1 MTDQGKNMT
10 ISKNMNLGII
20 GAGYVGLPLA
30 ASFAKHVPIKVYDI
44 NTERVTRLKNDISN
58 LDELAM
64 YSLEGLHPIT
74 FTSKIGDLHDC
85 NVFIIAV
92 PTPVDTAKNPD
103 LSALKS
109 ATRLVAGVM
118 KEKDTII
125 FESTVY
131 PGCTEEI
138 CIPILEEGSQMK
150 VNVDFFC
157 GFSPERINPGDRN
170 RGLSD
175 IVKVVSGSN
184 EVALNKID
192 EIYKMVVKAGTHRAP
207 NIKVAEASKII
218 ENTQRD
224 VNIALI
230 NELTK
235 LFDKLDININAVLNA
250 ALTKWNFLD
259 FKPGLVGGHCIGVD
273 PYYLTYKAKSVG
285 FHPEIILSGRKTND
299 EFYQF
304 IAKKFIKALV
314 KKRIN
319 IIDAKILIM
328 GCTFKEDCSDIRNS
342 KVFDLY
348 DELVQYGCDVSIYDP
363 IAHIKEIKD
372 LYNIDII
379 RNEPEEIYQGIIL
392 AVSHSELI
400 DYCNINLK
408 KISHQDAIV
417 FDLKAKLDTSLVDI
431 EL

>member
-1 MTDQGKNMT
+1 MTT
-10 ISKNMNLGII
+10 SKNMNLGII

-30 ASFAKHVPIKVYDI
+30 ASFAKDVSVKVYDI
-44 NTERVTRLKNDISN
+44 NTERITRLKNDISN
-58 LDELAM
+58 IDELAM
-64 YSLEGLHPIT
+64 YSLEGLNPII
-74 FTSKIGDLHDC
+74 FTSKISDLCDC

-92 PTPVDTAKNPD
+92 PTPVDKAKNPD

-109 ATRLVAGVM
+109 ATRSVAGVM
-118 KEKDTII
+118 KEKDIII

-138 CIPILEEGSQMK
+138 CIPILEEVSEMK

-170 RGLSD
+170 RALSD

-192 EIYKMVVKAGTHRAP
+192 GIYKMVVKAGTHRAP

-304 IAKKFIKALV
+304 IAQKFIKALV

-319 IIDAKILIM
+319 IIDAKILIL
-328 GCTFKEDCSDIRNS
+328 GCTFKEDCGDIRNS

-348 DELVQYGCDVSIYDP
+348 DELVQYGCNVSIYDP
-363 IAHIKEIKD
+363 IANVEQIKD
-372 LYNIDII
+372 FYNIDII
-379 RNEPEEIYQGIIL
+379 RNEPEEMYQGIIF
-392 AVSHSELI
+392 AVSHAELI
-400 DYCNINLK
+400 NYCTINLR
-408 KISHQDAIV
+408 KIISQDAIV
-417 FDLKAKLDTSLVDI
+417 FDLKAKLDASIVDI

>member
-1 MTDQGKNMT
+1 MTASNNIKV
-10 ISKNMNLGII
+10 GII

-30 ASFAKHVPIKVYDI
+30 ASFAKHMLVKVYDI
-44 NTERVTRLKNDISN
+44 NSKRITHLKNDISS

-64 YSLEGLHPIT
+64 YSLENIKPIK
-74 FTSKIGDLHDC
+74 FTSKIADLHDC
-85 NVFIIAV
+85 NVYIIAV
-92 PTPVDTAKNPD
+92 PTPVDEAKNPD

-109 ATRLVAGVM
+109 ATRSVAGVI
-118 KEKDTII
+118 KEKDIII

-138 CIPILEEGSQMK
+138 CIPILEKVSGME

-170 RGLSD
+170 RTFSD

-184 EVALNKID
+184 ETALNKID
-192 EIYKMVVKAGTHRAP
+192 EIYKLVVKAGTHRTP

-224 VNIALI
+224 LNIALI

-235 LFDKLDININAVLNA
+235 LFDKLDINTNAVLNA

-273 PYYLTYKAKSVG
+273 PYYLTYKAKSAG
-285 FHPEIILSGRKTND
+285 FHPEIILAGRKTND
-299 EFYQF
+299 EFHQF
-304 IAKKFIKALV
+304 IAQKLIKALV

-319 IIDAKILIM
+319 IIDAKILIL

-348 DELVQYGCDVSIYDP
+348 DELVQYGCNVSIYDP
-363 IAHIKEIKD
+363 VANAAQIRD
-372 LYNIDII
+372 VYNIGII
-379 RNEPEEIYQGIIL
+379 NTEPEEIYHGIIF
-392 AVSHSELI
+392 AVPHAELI
-400 DYCNINLK
+400 DYCAVNIK
-408 KISHQDAIV
+408 EIIHQDTIV
-417 FDLKAKLDTSLVDI
+417 FDLKAKLDASIVDI

>member
-1 MTDQGKNMT
+1 MTAFKN
-10 ISKNMNLGII
+10 IKVGII

-30 ASFAKHVPIKVYDI
+30 ASFAKHLSVKVYDI
-44 NTERVTRLKNDISN
+44 NLERITHLKNDISN

-64 YSLEGLHPIT
+64 YSLEELKPIK
-74 FTSKIGDLHDC
+74 FTSKIADLKDC

-92 PTPVDTAKNPD
+92 PTPVDKAKNPD
-103 LSALKS
+103 LFALKS
-109 ATRLVAGVM
+109 ATRSVAGVM
-118 KEKDTII
+118 KEKDIII

-138 CIPILEEGSQMK
+138 CIPILEEVSQLE
-150 VNVDFFC
+150 VNIDFFC
-157 GFSPERINPGDRN
+157 GFSPERINPGDKN
-170 RGLSD
+170 RALSD

-184 EVALNKID
+184 EAALNKID
-192 EIYKMVVKAGTHRAP
+192 EIYKLVVKAGTHRAP

-224 VNIALI
+224 LNIALI

-235 LFDKLDININAVLNA
+235 LFDKLDINTNAVLNA

-273 PYYLTYKAKSVG
+273 PYYLTYKAKSAG
-285 FHPEIILSGRKTND
+285 FHPEIILAGRKTND
-299 EFYQF
+299 EFHQF
-304 IAKKFIKALV
+304 IAQKLIKALV

-319 IIDAKILIM
+319 IIDAKILIL

-342 KVFDLY
+342 KVFDLF
-348 DELVQYGCDVSIYDP
+348 DELVQYGCNVSIYDP
-363 IAHIKEIKD
+363 VANAAQIRD
-372 LYNIDII
+372 VYNIDII
-379 RNEPEEIYQGIIL
+379 KNEPEEVYHGIVF
-392 AVSHSELI
+392 AVSHAKLI
-400 DYCNINLK
+400 DYCAVNIRD
-408 KISHQDAIV
+408 IIHQDTIV
-417 FDLKAKLDTSLVDI
+417 FDLKAKLDNSIVDI